1 MLKNYTLLKTGLTVL
16 LLLLSLQIKA
26 QTVTVNS
33 LEELLPYLKLDNVDV
48 KLAPG
53 DYAINGSD
61 ITNGTFSNPLL
72 LFEGSDSTYDFTGV
86 TLNISTFVFTK
97 FGNVSVN
104 ELQILGN
111 NNVLK
116 NLTMVDVGN
125 TRPSKSAQNIVMDG
139 RDNRIEGF
147 HISSRGSY
155 PYGYG
160 DAFGKGGTNTV
171 IKHYKHS
178 VLLVRGLRNHVKD
191 CDIISRTY
199 GHCIFMQ
206 AASYPVIE
214 GCYVEGEVRTT
225 DDMLAETSGPAFD
238 VDFMTTWGYKLP
250 AGYMMSLQE
259 AGIRA
264 YNAGTTYIDGVE
276 IQRGTDNPTVL
287 NCTIKNTRTGVTLAH
302 ATGTKYVEG
311 CTVIGCENGYSIGS
325 GTVVDCGADAIY
337 GPVFKNTYGSDN
349 GYIADITVLPPS
361 DDYYNGHDAMAYI
374 GGKNHDL
381 TFRSDIPTDE
391 IPSNLKI
398 MVSGDLQGLRVLN
411 GANASQ
417 NNFSA
422 DDIVVKNFTNF
433 PVLMHADSNNVTVVA
448 CDTGNITD
456 NGTNNTIT
464 ALNCDSDNL
473 ALVGTASQSS
483 TAYGG
488 APGRANDGNTDGN
501 YNNNSVTH
509 TDPADVGAWW
519 KVRLV
524 AEYAI
529 GDIVVF
535 NRTGKQSYIDRLANF
550 AVYVYDANGDETFS
564 KTFTN
569 DPPNPSKT
577 IDAGGVKGETIK
589 IVQLDDSVALSL
601 AEVQVFE
608 SSLSVNDLANS
619 INLYPNPVSNYLK
632 LSLANTN
639 LNTAKTKIALF
650 SINGQKV
657 LEAQPEN
664 LKDVNLDLS
673 NLKSGLYLL
682 TVSDSNNK
690 VTKKVVKL

>member
-1 MLKNYTLLKTGLTVL
+1 MTKNYTLLKSGFTL
-16 LLLLSLQIKA
+16 LLLLFVLQIKA

-33 LEELLPYLKLDNVDV
+33 LQELLPYLKQDNVDV

-53 DYAINGSD
+53 DYSINGSD

-86 TLNISTFVFTK
+86 TLNIATFVFTK

-264 YNAGTTYIDGVE
+264 YNGGTTYIDGVE

-325 GTVVDCGADAIY
+325 GTVVDSGADAIY

-361 DDYYNGHDAMAYI
+361 DAYYNGHDAMAYI
-374 GGKNHDL
+374 GGENHDL
-381 TFRSDIPTDE
+381 TFRSDIPADE

-411 GANASQ
+411 GSNASQ
-417 NNFSA
+417 NNFSS

-433 PVLMHADSNNVTVVA
+433 PVIMHTDSDNVTVIA
-448 CDTGNITD
+448 CDTDNITD
-456 NGTNNTIT
+456 NGTNNTVT

-488 APGRANDGNTDGN
+488 APSRANDGNTDGN
-501 YNNNSVTH
+501 FNNNSVTH
-509 TDPADVGAWW
+509 TDPSDVGAWW
-519 KVRLV
+519 KVRL
-524 AEYAI
+524 ASEYAI
-529 GDIVVF
+529 GDIIVY

-550 AVYVYDANGDETFS
+550 AVYVYNADGIETFA

-569 DPPNPSKT
+569 DAPNPLAT
-577 IDAGGVKGETIK
+577 IDAGGAIGETIK

-608 SSLSVNDLANS
+608 SSLSVNDFANS
-619 INLYPNPVSNYLK
+619 ISLYPNPVSNNLK

-639 LNTAKTKIALF
+639 LNRAQTKIALY
-650 SINGQKV
+650 SINGQIV
-657 LEAQPEN
+657 LETQPEN
-664 LKDVNLDLS
+664 LKEVNLDLS

-682 TVSDSNNK
+682 TVSDNNNK